1 MRKEKHYSNRTRDGK
16 FCRKYW
22 NKRDEY
28 GRFTT
33 YIS

>member
-1 MRKEKHYSNRTRDGK
+1 MKRYYSNRTSDGK

-22 NKRDEY
+22 NKRDKL

-33 YIS
+33 KNRK